1 MPIWRRLVA
10 ADNLRKA
17 EKTAA
22 KVRATKLKSE
32 RATELE
38 SERAAT
44 TAQLAGWDAKCAA
57 ANPVRL
63 STPSSHMVSRA
74 LLQTVLKKL
83 NELEPRMRLGG
94 HNMGRETK
102 ELDDV
107 KKAIEA
113 TTVEHV
119 EKCKPDWSTEVCGG
133 GKPPS
138 APLATTFLINT
149 TQPCLST
156 RCRTVVA
163 HTAAASPPP
172 QPPFATQLPPAVAR
186 HSLG

>member
-1 MPIWRRLVA
+1 MEACGPAKYEEALRQVYAMVPIWRKNVA
-10 ADNLRKA
+10 AHNLRKE

-22 KVRATKLKSE
+22 RERTRVRATE
-32 RATELE
+32 RATERAAVLE

-44 TAQLAGWDAKCAA
+44 IAGLAGWDAKYAA
-57 ANPVRL
+57 ANPVEL

-94 HNMGRETK
+94 HNMGRATK

-107 KKAIEA
+107 MKAIEA

-119 EKCKPDWSTEVCGG
+119 EKCKPDWSTEVGG

-149 TQPCLST
+149 TQLCLST
-156 RCRTVVA
+156 IG
-163 HTAAASPPP
+163 HQNAS
-172 QPPFATQLPPAVAR
+172 
-186 HSLG
+186 